1 MDVETTQSDLF
12 FKSMA
17 WLHAN
22 RKRILIVAI
31 ALAVIALVIGLIS
44 WRKIVVDADAN
55 AQFFA
60 IPGVVGIG
68 GHSEPLSPTSLFD
81 VAKQY
86 PQTAAGEYGLLL
98 GAEEV
103 FMQAKYPEAQQD
115 FAKFLTEHPDS
126 PLVPEARLGVAAS
139 LEAQG
144 NTKEAIQK
152 YQELVN
158 AFPSETH
165 IALPAKLTLARL
177 YEQENQ
183 PQLALGLYSQLA
195 QSQNPYDPWAAE
207 ARERGQLL
215 LAKHPELRKAE
226 AAPAPAPT
234 VTTTPFSLPQ
244 PAARSSNAP
253 PSKSP
258 AAAKAAPAPA
268 GAKSAPSFLQFP
280 GPSSNASPKK

>member
-12 FKSMA
+12 FKLMA

-22 RKRILIVAI
+22 RKRIFIGAI
-31 ALAVIALVIGLIS
+31 ALAVIALVVALIS
-44 WRKIVVDADAN
+44 WHKAVVEADAN

-60 IPGVVGIG
+60 IPGVVGIA
-68 GHSEPLSPTSLFD
+68 GHAEPLAPIRLFD
-81 VAKQY
+81 VAKDY
-86 PQTAAGEYGLLL
+86 PQTAAGEHGLLL

-115 FAKFLTEHPDS
+115 FAKFLAAYPDS
-126 PLVPEARLGVAAS
+126 SLVPEARLGVAAS
-139 LEAQG
+139 IEAQG
-144 NTKEAIQK
+144 NMKEAIQK

-158 AFPSETH
+158 AFPNETH
-165 IALPAKLTLARL
+165 IALPARLTLARL

-226 AAPAPAPT
+226 PAPTPT

-244 PAARSSNAP
+244 PAARSSNATP
-253 PSKSP
+253 AKAP
-258 AAAKAAPAPA
+258 AASKTAPAPA
-268 GAKSAPSFLQFP
+268 GAKSGPSFLQFP
-280 GPSSNASPKK
+280 SPSSNSAPKK